1 MPLVGWALTMTGGVI
16 ALGGLFA
23 LRRETCPRCGATGS
37 LTTTHRAIEDAPG
50 IGFMLRLARQCD
62 DCGAVVEETHDTA
75 VPIGSIGLTRRLV
88 GILAR

>member
-1 MPLVGWALTMTGGVI
+1 MPLVGLALTVTGAVV

-37 LTTTHRAIEDAPG
+37 LTTTHRVIEDAPG
-50 IGFMLRLARQCD
+50 LGFMLRLARQCD
-62 DCGAVVEETHDTA
+62 DCGAVVEEIHDTA
-75 VPIGSIGLTRRLV
+75 VPVGVVGLSRRLV